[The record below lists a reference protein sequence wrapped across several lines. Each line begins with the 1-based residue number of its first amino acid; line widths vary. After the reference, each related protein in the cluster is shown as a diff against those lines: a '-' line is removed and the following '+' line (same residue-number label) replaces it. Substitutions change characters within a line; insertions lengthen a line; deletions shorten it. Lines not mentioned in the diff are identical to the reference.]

1 MADDVCTG
9 PAGCGAVI
17 RRVIT
22 EGGTIRELH
31 PIPIPGGN
39 HTLITTAAGL
49 VRAHVVTGT
58 ELNEAPAYR
67 IHQCPPKPPP
77 GPPCA
82 VCTFPMDKELT
93 ELEDTETHPSCDPSE
108 GLAAVRHAVSRYRSK
123 KAR

>member
-1 MADDVCTG
+1 MADDVCSG
-9 PAGCGAVI
+9 PSGCGAKV

-31 PIPIPGGN
+31 PVPIPGGN
-39 HTLITTAAGL
+39 HTLITTPAGL

-58 ELNEAPAYR
+58 EYNEAPAYR
-67 IHQCPPKPPP
+67 IHQCPPPPDP
-77 GPPCA
+77 GPPCV
-82 VCTFPMDKELT
+82 VCRFPMDRQLAARERWT
-93 ELEDTETHPSCDPSE
+93 SHPSCDPSE